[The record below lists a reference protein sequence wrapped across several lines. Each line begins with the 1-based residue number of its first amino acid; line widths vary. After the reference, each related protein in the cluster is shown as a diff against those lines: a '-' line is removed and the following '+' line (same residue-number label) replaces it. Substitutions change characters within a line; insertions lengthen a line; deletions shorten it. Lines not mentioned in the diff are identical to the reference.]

1 MKASAE
7 NVLEKFDSFIS
18 QELERLEK
26 GLTDGGVL
34 DAKVKLYNA
43 FQRKTSAAQRKNVAK
58 RFPKIVKFFSDFMST
73 ELEQKTVNSVIHA
86 YLSVPDNVFD
96 IPQEDLDYF
105 EWKKNPVAKNSLAR
119 LRILLELAAVSCPV
133 AIQWQRFENEQEQ
146 RYRKRR
152 QKQQK
157 RLDTYIEEFK
167 QNKSDVA
174 IFRTIIKQEYL
185 NRKPDFNEK
194 RSLAT
199 LKAWRSRMAKQ
210 GKLPKTNPNNS
221 HKGFGGSNKI

>member
-1 MKASAE
+1 MKVSAE
-7 NVLEKFDSFIS
+7 NVLEKFDAFIS
-18 QELERLEK
+18 QELALLEK
-26 GLTDGGVL
+26 GLTDGGVFN
-34 DAKVKLYNA
+34 AKVKLYNA
-43 FQRKTSAAQRKNVAK
+43 FQRKTSAAQRKNVAQ

-96 IPQEDLDYF
+96 IPQKDLDYF
-105 EWKKNPVAKNSLAR
+105 EWKKNPAAKNSRAR
-119 LRILLELAAVSCPV
+119 LRILLVLAAVSCPV

-157 RLDTYIEEFK
+157 RLDTYIEELK
-167 QNKSDVA
+167 QNKPDAA

>member
-96 IPQEDLDYF
+96 IPQKDLDYF
-105 EWKKNPVAKNSLAR
+105 ELKKNPAAKNSLAR
-119 LRILLELAAVSCPV
+119 LQILLALAAVSCPV

-157 RLDTYIEEFK
+157 RLDIYKEELK
-167 QNKSDVA
+167 QNKPDAA

-185 NRKPDFNEK
+185 NRKTDFNEK

-210 GKLPKTNPNNS
+210 GKLPKENPNNS
-221 HKGFGGSNKI
+221 HKGFGGSR

>member
-1 MKASAE
+1 MKVSAE
-7 NVLEKFDSFIS
+7 NVLEKFDSYIS
-18 QELERLEK
+18 QELARLEK

-43 FQRKTSAAQRKNVAK
+43 FQRKTSAAQRKNAAE
-58 RFPKIVKFFSDFMST
+58 RFPKIVKFFSDFMCT

-86 YLSVPDNVFD
+86 YLSVPDNVFE
-96 IPQEDLDYF
+96 IPQKDLNYF
-105 EWKKNPVAKNSLAR
+105 EWKKNPAAKNSLAR
-119 LRILLELAAVSCPV
+119 LQILLKLAAVSCPV
-133 AIQWQRFENEQEQ
+133 AIQWQRFENVQEQ

-157 RLDTYIEEFK
+157 RLDIYKEELK
-167 QNKSDVA
+167 QNKPDAA

-210 GKLPKTNPNNS
+210 GKLPKENPNNS

>member
-1 MKASAE
+1 MEVSAE

-18 QELERLEK
+18 QELVRLEK

-96 IPQEDLDYF
+96 IPQKDLDYF

-133 AIQWQRFENEQEQ
+133 AIQWQRFENMQEQ

-157 RLDTYIEEFK
+157 RLDIYNEELK
-167 QNKSDVA
+167 QNRPDAA
-174 IFRTIIKQEYL
+174 IFRTIIK
-185 NRKPDFNEK
+185 
-194 RSLAT
+194 
-199 LKAWRSRMAKQ
+199 
-210 GKLPKTNPNNS
+210 
-221 HKGFGGSNKI
+221 